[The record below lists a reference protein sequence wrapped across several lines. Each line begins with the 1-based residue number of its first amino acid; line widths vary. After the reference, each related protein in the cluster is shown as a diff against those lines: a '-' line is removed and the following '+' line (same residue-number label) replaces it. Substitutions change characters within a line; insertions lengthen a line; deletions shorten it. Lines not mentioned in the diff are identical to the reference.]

1 MAKIAIK
8 SEKLT
13 PFGGIFQIM
22 EAFSGPSYFF
32 SIDYFSPLRIEKS
45 YVK

>member
-8 SEKLT
+8 SEKST

-22 EAFSGPSYFF
+22 EAFNG
-32 SIDYFSPLRIEKS
+32 LLTLL
-45 YVK
+45 V

>member
-8 SEKLT
+8 SEKST

-22 EAFSGPSYFF
+22 EVFNGLLTLL
-32 SIDYFSPLRIEKS
+32 I
-45 YVK
+45 